1 MSKGP
6 APRLATVKEY
16 AAIYRVHEQTVY
28 QWIQQ
33 GAVDA
38 IKRGSGRRQIV
49 RILLDEAEREVLRGA
64 QPPTD

>member
-1 MSKGP
+1 MRDKP

-16 AAIYRVHEQTVY
+16 AEIYRVHEQTVY

-38 IKRGSGRRQIV
+38 IKRGAGRRRIV
-49 RILLDEAEREVLRGA
+49 RILLDDAESAALADARR
-64 QPPTD
+64 PS